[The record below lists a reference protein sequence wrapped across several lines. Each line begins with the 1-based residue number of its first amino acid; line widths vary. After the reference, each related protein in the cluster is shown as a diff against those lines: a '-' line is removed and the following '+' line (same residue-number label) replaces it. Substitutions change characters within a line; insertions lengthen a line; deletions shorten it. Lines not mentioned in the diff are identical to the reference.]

1 MVKPPCVAMSWEAAW
16 PVPVPPSLS
25 YQQLH
30 GFSRFFFFH
39 LFLPKPVTHYHS
51 KQRCFYLFR
60 SSPEETGISLPQFNL
75 EEHFICVLQRMAVHL
90 LTF

>member
-1 MVKPPCVAMSWEAAW
+1 MLKPPFAAMSCEVAR

-30 GFSRFFFFH
+30 GFIRFFFFFH
-39 LFLPKPVTHYHS
+39 LLPKPVTHYHS

-60 SSPEETGISLPQFNL
+60 SLPEETGISLPQFNL

-90 LTF
+90 LMF